1 MKLCLLSDKY
11 PPDPGGLAISAQRLA
26 RGLAAAGHTVHVSVL
41 SQAGLPGQ
49 VSQNQQDGLTI
60 HRLGLS
66 RRIDDT
72 RTDWF
77 ESVARLHRQVGFDLL
92 HGYYLAGAGFVAVY
106 AAGYLG
112 LPSVVSA
119 RGNDLDRT
127 IFNPGQAASIL
138 WALSQAGAVTTVS
151 QELARKACAL
161 VPTCRPQV
169 VFNGVDAEQFAP
181 ASPDLAL
188 KQELGLAVETP
199 LIGFVGEARLKK
211 GLAILLPAFARV
223 ARVAAKAGQPRPAL
237 LLIGGLRPDE
247 ADIWQVFKAKNPDLA
262 LYSLPYLEHKRMSA
276 YYRLLD
282 LAVIPSL
289 RDGLPNALLE
299 AMACERAVI
308 ASDVG
313 GIPDALRHG
322 ENGLLTP
329 PGQVEPLAEAML
341 ELLAAPERRRE
352 LGQAAR
358 QTILNSFTPAVE
370 LARNLEIYRALV
382 GQAEA

>member
-1 MKLCLLSDKY
+1 MKICLLSDKY

-41 SQAGLPGQ
+41 SEAGLPGQ
-49 VSQNQQDGLTI
+49 VSQSRQDGLTI

-66 RRIDDT
+66 RRVDDT

-77 ESVARLHRQVGFDLL
+77 EFVTGLHRQIGFDLL

-106 AAGYLG
+106 AAAYLG

-127 IFNPGQAASIL
+127 IFNLGQAAAIL
-138 WALSQAGAVTTVS
+138 WALNQASAVTTVS
-151 QELARKACAL
+151 EDLARKARAL
-161 VPTCRPQV
+161 APDCRPEV
-169 VFNGVDAEQFAP
+169 VFNGVDADQFTP
-181 ASPDLAL
+181 AAPDLAL
-188 KQELGLAVETP
+188 KRELGLAPETP
-199 LIGFVGEARLKK
+199 VIGFVGEARLKK
-211 GLAILLPAFARV
+211 GLAILLPAFARAV
-223 ARVAAKAGQPRPAL
+223 RAAAGAGRPLPAL

-262 LYSLPYLEHKRMSA
+262 LSSLPYLEHERMPA

-282 LAVIPSL
+282 LVAIPSL

-308 ASDVG
+308 ASEAG

-322 ENGLLTP
+322 QNGLLLP
-329 PGQVEPLAEAML
+329 PGQVEPLAEAIL
-341 ELLAAPERRRE
+341 ELLALPERRRE
-352 LGQAAR
+352 LGRAAR
-358 QTILNSFTPAVE
+358 QTILNDFTPAAE
-370 LARNLEIYRALV
+370 LARNLAIYRSLL
-382 GQAEA
+382 GQT

>member
-1 MKLCLLSDKY
+1 MKICLLSDKY

-49 VSQNQQDGLTI
+49 VSQTRQDGLTI

-77 ESVARLHRQVGFDLL
+77 EFVTRLHRQVGFDLL

-138 WALSQAGAVTTVS
+138 WTLNQASIVTTVS
-151 QELARKACAL
+151 QDLARKARAL
-161 VPTCRPQV
+161 APDCRPEV
-169 VFNGVDAEQFAP
+169 VFNGVDAVQFAP
-181 ASPDLAL
+181 AAPDLAL
-188 KQELGLAVETP
+188 KQELGLAPEIPV
-199 LIGFVGEARLKK
+199 IGFVGEARLKK
-211 GLAILLPAFARV
+211 GLAILLPAFARA
-223 ARVAAKAGQPRPAL
+223 ARVAEAGRPLPAL

-262 LYSLPYLEHKRMSA
+262 LFSLPYLEHERMPA

-282 LAVIPSL
+282 LVAIPSL
-289 RDGLPNALLE
+289 RDGSPNTLLE

-308 ASDVG
+308 ASEAG
-313 GIPDALRHG
+313 GIPDALSHG
-322 ENGLLTP
+322 QNGLLVP

-341 ELLAAPERRRE
+341 EMLALPERRRE

-358 QTILNSFTPAVE
+358 QTILSHFTPEAE
-370 LARNLEIYRALV
+370 LARNLEIYRSLV
-382 GQAEA
+382 GQT